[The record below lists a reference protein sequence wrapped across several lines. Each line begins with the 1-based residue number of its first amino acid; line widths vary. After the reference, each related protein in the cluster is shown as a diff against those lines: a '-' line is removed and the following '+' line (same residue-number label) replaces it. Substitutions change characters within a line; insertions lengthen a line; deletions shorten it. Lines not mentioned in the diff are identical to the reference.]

1 MSTTQTEAQRLA
13 GKGLKWNSFGTGTSQ
28 VGAAADAEGIGLQ
41 HVITSTTQAPS
52 SFTQRRRLNVALCGI
67 QFAVAAGAGPMDS
80 GALESLLSAG
90 KLCGA
95 CLQAVADIDAGAKGY
110 PGVTS

>member
-1 MSTTQTEAQRLA
+1 MTTEAQQLA
-13 GKGLKWNSFGTGTSQ
+13 
-28 VGAAADAEGIGLQ
+28 ARA
-41 HVITSTTQAPS
+41 
-52 SFTQRRRLNVALCGI
+52 
-67 QFAVAAGAGPMDS
+67 PMDS